1 MKGVEEGLVERR
13 PRRLFIRDIEK
24 IRIEYDKQSDT
35 LYIHFTDPSEEA
47 EEAILVGDNIV
58 VRIKGDEV
66 LGITV
71 MEFMRHVEQQYR

>member
-1 MKGVEEGLVERR
+1 MEQLAERR
-13 PRRLFIRDIEK
+13 PRKLFIRDIEK
-24 IRIEYDKQSDT
+24 MRIEYDKQSDT
-35 LYIHFTDPSEEA
+35 LYIHFTEPEEEA

-58 VRIKGDEV
+58 VRIRGDEV